1 MQFQLRRAPAVTVLL
16 GLTTLVA
23 AQTAHNPAAKAV
35 PWKSY
40 CHPTHEFCFKYPAT
54 WKMLGEVFDANG
66 VVIAPTQKQAPEL
79 WDEVTVALVI
89 PAPEGDEEP
98 VTVAAALAQA
108 VSRGRQ

>member
-1 MQFQLRRAPAVTVLL
+1 MQFQLRRSPAVVVLP
-16 GLTTLVA
+16 GLATLAVA
-23 AQTAHNPAAKAV
+23 KPAPRPASKVV

-54 WKMLGEVFDANG
+54 WSMLGEVFNGNG
-66 VVIAPTQKQAPEL
+66 VVVAPAQKQAREL